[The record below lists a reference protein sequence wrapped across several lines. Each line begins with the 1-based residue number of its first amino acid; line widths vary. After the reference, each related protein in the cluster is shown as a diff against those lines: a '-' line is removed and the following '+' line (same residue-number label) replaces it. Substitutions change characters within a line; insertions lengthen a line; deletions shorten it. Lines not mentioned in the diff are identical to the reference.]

1 MEQVKSPVA
10 SQIRLPA
17 ELMEWLKARAQA
29 NFRTMNSEMV
39 AILTQMRS
47 SDLTEATRQ

>member
-1 MEQVKSPVA
+1 MPTNTTPVA

-17 ELMEWLKARAQA
+17 DLMDWLKARAQA

-47 SDLTEATRQ
+47 ADISEAARQ